1 MADFDVEVGVVVVV
15 VLVAGVVVVVVA
27 SDDDEVPS
35 SDVVVGVLV
44 VTAEDVEPS
53 LDDVVVVVELD
64 AALLAPGCSLAT
76 TTPIRAVDAAAAITA
91 ERVMRRRRT
100 LARWRESGE
109 CGPIGGFMGCL
120 LSPCSRIEPSPVIRC
135 PSASCASNV
144 ALVVGI
150 SARILKAPRANCFA
164 QLHPP
169 LPANVDGTAVH
180 YRPIRR
186 FHRQ

>member
-1 MADFDVEVGVVVVV
+1 VADFDVEVGVVVVV

-35 SDVVVGVLV
+35 SD

-109 CGPIGGFMGCL
+109 CGPIDGFMGCL

-135 PSASCASNV
+135 PSASCASDV

-164 QLHPP
+164 QLHP
-169 LPANVDGTAVH
+169 A
-180 YRPIRR
+180 
-186 FHRQ
+186 

>member
-35 SDVVVGVLV
+35 SD

-135 PSASCASNV
+135 PSASCASDV

-164 QLHPP
+164 QLHP
-169 LPANVDGTAVH
+169 A
-180 YRPIRR
+180 
-186 FHRQ
+186 